1 MSATPAARA
10 TGLTITLHGTALL
23 TDATLTL
30 APGRVTAVTGP
41 SGAGKTTLLHA
52 LVGALPPD
60 ARVTAGDLTVLGH
73 DILALPPAELR
84 RLRRHRLA
92 LVGQDPGSGLNPRMR
107 VGRIVTETAA
117 DRRATSVPELLR
129 AVRLPVG
136 EGLEHRRPGSLSGG
150 QQRRVALARALAR
163 RPAILLLD
171 EPTAG
176 LDADLRD
183 DIADLLRDLADREDL
198 AIALT
203 SHDPDFVA
211 RCADDV
217 LALEPPHLP
226 VPAGRRPVPAAVAVV
241 AVVEAGAPASGAG
254 PAPKSV
260 TKPVPGSVTKPVLE
274 VAALTAR
281 VGTGRTGRDVFT
293 ALDLGLA
300 PGTLTGVTGPS
311 GCGKTT
317 LLRSLAGLHRPEAG
331 SVLLGGEPLAPTYRR
346 RSREQRRRIQL
357 VPQNPL
363 GALNPAR
370 TVGATLARPL
380 KLHFGTPADRCEER
394 VAELLTSVGLTPEHA
409 HRRPRELSGG
419 QRQRVSVARAL
430 AAEPDVLLC
439 DEITS
444 ALDAGTADGIMAL
457 LRELRDDRGLAIV
470 LVSHDLPLVSAHA
483 DTVLPL
489 GRPGPEPHG
498 RPGPAAAPVTPVSP
512 VPTVPTVPDRA

>member
-1 MSATPAARA
+1 MSATTAARA
-10 TGLTITLHGTALL
+10 TGLTVTLHGTALL
-23 TDATLTL
+23 TDATLAL
-30 APGRVTAVTGP
+30 VPGRVTAVTGP

-60 ARVTAGDLTVLGH
+60 ARVAAGDLTVLGH

-92 LVGQDPGSGLNPRMR
+92 LVGQDPGSGLDPRMR
-107 VGRIVTETAA
+107 VGRIITETAA
-117 DRRATSVPELLR
+117 DRRAASVPELLR

-136 EGLEHRRPGSLSGG
+136 EGLENRRPGLLSGG

-183 DIADLLRDLADREDL
+183 DIADLLRDLADRDRL
-198 AIALT
+198 AVVLT

-211 RCADDV
+211 RCADEV
-217 LALEPPHLP
+217 LALRPPHLP
-226 VPAGRRPVPAAVAVV
+226 VPAARRAAPAAA
-241 AVVEAGAPASGAG
+241 AG
-254 PAPKSV
+254 PVVKRV
-260 TKPVPGSVTKPVLE
+260 TGPVLE

-281 VGTGRTGRDVFT
+281 VGTGRAAREVLT

-317 LLRSLAGLHRPEAG
+317 LLRCLAGLHRPEAG
-331 SVLLGGEPLAPTYRR
+331 GVLLGGEALAPTYRR
-346 RSREQRRRIQL
+346 RSREQRRRVQL

-380 KLHFGTPADRCEER
+380 KLHFATAADRCEER
-394 VAELLTSVGLTPEHA
+394 VAELLTAVGLTPDHA
-409 HRRPRELSGG
+409 HRRPHELSGG

-444 ALDAGTADGIMAL
+444 ALDAGTAEGIMAL
-457 LRELRDDRGLAIV
+457 LRGLRDERGLAIV

-489 GRPGPEPHG
+489 GGAEPYPDAP
-498 RPGPAAAPVTPVSP
+498 RGPAGAP
-512 VPTVPTVPDRA
+512 VPDRA

>member
-10 TGLTITLHGTALL
+10 TGLTVTLHGTALL

-30 APGRVTAVTGP
+30 TPGRVTAVTGP

-136 EGLEHRRPGSLSGG
+136 EGIENRRPGSLSGG

-163 RPAILLLD
+163 KPAILLLD

-176 LDADLRD
+176 LDAALRD
-183 DIADLLRDLADREDL
+183 DIADLLRELAGRDHL
-198 AIALT
+198 AVALT

-211 RCADDV
+211 RCADEV
-217 LALEPPHLP
+217 LDLRPHHLP
-226 VPAGRRPVPAAVAVV
+226 APAARRT
-241 AVVEAGAPASGAG
+241 APA
-254 PAPKSV
+254 PAPSSGL
-260 TKPVPGSVTKPVLE
+260 VPERVTKPVLE

-281 VGTGRTGRDVFT
+281 VGTGRAGREVFT
-293 ALDLGLA
+293 GLDLGLA

-346 RSREQRRRIQL
+346 RSREQRRRVQL

-380 KLHFGTPADRCEER
+380 KLHFATPADRCEER
-394 VAELLTSVGLTPEHA
+394 VAELLTAVGLTPDHA
-409 HRRPRELSGG
+409 RRHPHELSGG

-444 ALDAGTADGIMAL
+444 ALDAGTAEGIMAL
-457 LRELRDDRGLAIV
+457 LRELRDERGLAIV

-489 GRPGPEPHG
+489 GGPGPDPHAQ
-498 RPGPAAAPVTPVSP
+498 RGPAEAEAEAP
-512 VPTVPTVPDRA
+512 VPDRA

>member
-10 TGLTITLHGTALL
+10 TGLTVTLHGTALL

-30 APGRVTAVTGP
+30 TPGRVTAVTGP

-136 EGLEHRRPGSLSGG
+136 EGIENRRPGSLSGG

-163 RPAILLLD
+163 KPAILLLD

-176 LDADLRD
+176 LDAALRD
-183 DIADLLRDLADREDL
+183 DIADLLRELAGRDHL
-198 AIALT
+198 AVALT

-211 RCADDV
+211 RCADEV
-217 LALEPPHLP
+217 LDLRPHHLP
-226 VPAGRRPVPAAVAVV
+226 APAARRT
-241 AVVEAGAPASGAG
+241 APAPSSGL
-254 PAPKSV
+254 
-260 TKPVPGSVTKPVLE
+260 VPDRVTKPVLE

-281 VGTGRTGRDVFT
+281 VGTARAGREVFT
-293 ALDLGLA
+293 GLDLGLA

-346 RSREQRRRIQL
+346 RSREQRRRVQL

-380 KLHFGTPADRCEER
+380 KLHFATPADRCEER
-394 VAELLTSVGLTPEHA
+394 VAELLTAVGLTPDHA
-409 HRRPRELSGG
+409 RRHPHELSGG

-444 ALDAGTADGIMAL
+444 ALDAGTAEGIMAL
-457 LRELRDDRGLAIV
+457 LRELRDERGLAIV

-489 GRPGPEPHG
+489 GGPGPDAHAQ
-498 RPGPAAAPVTPVSP
+498 RGPAEAEAEAP
-512 VPTVPTVPDRA
+512 VPDRA

>member
-1 MSATPAARA
+1 MSATTAARA

-23 TDATLTL
+23 ADATLAL

-107 VGRIVTETAA
+107 VGQIVTETAA
-117 DRRATSVPELLR
+117 DRRAASVPELLR

-226 VPAGRRPVPAAVAVV
+226 LPDGRRPVPAVVAAVA
-241 AVVEAGAPASGAG
+241 ARAPVGGAG
-254 PAPKSV
+254 PVPESV
-260 TKPVPGSVTKPVLE
+260 TKPAPGSVTKPVLE

-444 ALDAGTADGIMAL
+444 ALDAGTAEGIMAL
-457 LRELRDDRGLAIV
+457 LRELRDERGLAIV

-498 RPGPAAAPVTPVSP
+498 RRDPAAAPVSP
-512 VPTVPTVPDRA
+512 VPTEPAVPDRA

>member
-1 MSATPAARA
+1 MSATTAARA
-10 TGLTITLHGTALL
+10 TGLTITLHGTPLL

-30 APGRVTAVTGP
+30 TPGRVTAVTGP

-52 LVGALPPD
+52 LVGALPPH
-60 ARVTAGDLTVLGH
+60 ARVAAGDLTVLGH

-176 LDADLRD
+176 LDAGLRD
-183 DIADLLRDLADREDL
+183 DIADLLRDLAGSDRL

-217 LALEPPHLP
+217 LALRPHQLP
-226 VPAGRRPVPAAVAVV
+226 APATRRTAPARAAADAVVDAAVDAAVDAPAGGAKPGPESVA
-241 AVVEAGAPASGAG
+241 
-254 PAPKSV
+254 
-260 TKPVPGSVTKPVLE
+260 KPVLE

-281 VGTGRTGRDVFT
+281 VGAGRAGRDVFT

-380 KLHFGTPADRCEER
+380 QLHFAAPADRCEER
-394 VAELLTSVGLTPEHA
+394 VADLLTAVGLTPDHA
-409 HRRPRELSGG
+409 HRHPHELSGG

-444 ALDAGTADGIMAL
+444 ALDAGTAEGIMAL

-489 GRPGPEPHG
+489 GRPGADP
-498 RPGPAAAPVTPVSP
+498 RAKRGPAEAPVP
-512 VPTVPTVPDRA
+512 PTQLPAER